1 MVSPTGQSARTC
13 VLIRRRVRR
22 AVIARAPPSPSAG
35 RAMPPDGADAG
46 VTQVE
51 TDARASHGV
60 AYSDGSGGRTGA
72 SLPAKFFTDDGAI

>member
-1 MVSPTGQSARTC
+1 
-13 VLIRRRVRR
+13 
-22 AVIARAPPSPSAG
+22 
-35 RAMPPDGADAG
+35 MPPDGADAG